1 MPDSALRKDDFD
13 GGMRGRYASG
23 SNLTLG
29 TVGSGRFWAVHRHF
43 GRTQMCDFDHW
54 FGFAATRIGDGEAGR
69 FLVAHPREY
78 IRYLG
83 EPE

>member
-1 MPDSALRKDDFD
+1 M
-13 GGMRGRYASG
+13 
-23 SNLTLG
+23 
-29 TVGSGRFWAVHRHF
+29 WAVHRHF

-78 IRYLG
+78 IRYFG